1 MPESDLIKRLHQ
13 KDEEAFRIIFD
24 ENKKKII
31 NACYRLVYDKDAAE
45 DLTQEV
51 FVKVFTSIDQ
61 FKGNSKLSTWIY
73 RIAITKSLD
82 YLRAQKRKKRFAFIR
97 NSSDEGEFQMEIPA
111 PNIQSPA
118 YITENNERAKLLK
131 EALNTL
137 AENQRVAIS
146 LSKYEGMSTKE
157 IAEILE
163 TTVPAVESL
172 IHRAKRNL
180 EKKLSSYFEKN
191 LL

>member
-1 MPESDLIKRLHQ
+1 MPETELIKRLHQ

-24 ENKKKII
+24 ENKKKVI

-82 YLRAQKRKKRFAFIR
+82 YLRAQKRKKRFSFIR
-97 NSSDEGEFQMEIPA
+97 TESDGNEVQLEIKA
-111 PNIQSPA
+111 PESQSPA
-118 YITENNERAKLLK
+118 QITELKERSKLLK
-131 EALNTL
+131 EALDTL

-180 EKKLSSYFEKN
+180 EKKLSAYFENK
-191 LL
+191 L

>member
-1 MPESDLIKRLHQ
+1 MLETELIKRLHQ
-13 KDEEAFRIIFD
+13 KDEEAFKIIFD
-24 ENKKKII
+24 ENKKKVI

-51 FVKVFTSIDQ
+51 FVKVFTSINQ

-82 YLRAQKRKKRFAFIR
+82 YLRAQKRKKRFSFIR
-97 NSSDEGEFQMEIPA
+97 TDTYGEEFQLEIKTPES
-111 PNIQSPA
+111 QSPA
-118 YITENNERAKLLK
+118 QIAELKERSKLLK
-131 EALNTL
+131 EALDTL

-163 TTVPAVESL
+163 TTIPAVESL

-180 EKKLSSYFEKN
+180 EKKLSAYFENK
-191 LL
+191 L